1 MTATPSNGEGN
12 GDHSGFGGSVE
23 GLYPF
28 LYAGENDV
36 GAVLTEVR
44 RSTEEK
50 AAQTLGLRQQ
60 MLDDYAEEI
69 VACSAAMARRFA
81 RGGKLYAF
89 GNGGSST
96 DAEGV
101 VQAFLQPP
109 LGGADDD
116 GAPAGGWRPLPA
128 TCLTADIA
136 CVTALSN
143 DVGFE
148 VIFSRQIAAAG
159 RADDIAVGLS
169 TSGGSNNVL
178 QGFEEASRRGLLTV
192 GFAGYSGGR
201 MAELAERGVLDH
213 LFVVPSSSIHR
224 IQESQTTVYHVLWE
238 LTQRGLA
245 TEEASA

>member
-1 MTATPSNGEGN
+1 MTADG
-12 GDHSGFGGSVE
+12 GGSGGFDGTVE

-28 LYAGENDV
+28 LYAGENDLES
-36 GAVLTEVR
+36 VLAEVR

-50 AAQTLGLRQQ
+50 AAQTLELRQG
-60 MLDDYAEEI
+60 MLDDYADEL
-69 VACSAAMARRFA
+69 VACAAAMARRFA

-101 VQAFLQPP
+101 VQSFLHPSA
-109 LGGADDD
+109 GGSAHD
-116 GAPAGGWRPLPA
+116 GAPATGWRPLPA
-128 TCLTADIA
+128 ASLTADIA

-148 VIFSRQIAAAG
+148 VIFARQIAAAG
-159 RADDIAVGLS
+159 RADDIALGLS
-169 TSGGSNNVL
+169 TSGGSDNVL
-178 QGFEEASRRGLLTV
+178 AGFEEASRRGLLTI
-192 GFAGYSGGR
+192 GLAGYQGGR
-201 MAELAERGVLDH
+201 MAELAADGVLDH

-245 TEEASA
+245 TEEAAA

>member
-1 MTATPSNGEGN
+1 MTPANNEGNGEG
-12 GDHSGFGGSVE
+12 GGFGGSVE

-28 LYAGENDV
+28 LYAGDSDV
-36 GAVLTEVR
+36 DSVLDEVR

-50 AAQTLGLRQQ
+50 GRQTLGLRQQ
-60 MLDDYAEEI
+60 MLDEYADEI
-69 VACSAAMARRFA
+69 VACAAAMARRFA
-81 RGGKLYAF
+81 RGGKLYTF

-101 VQAFLQPP
+101 VQAFMQPP
-109 LGGADDD
+109 PGGEEVAD
-116 GAPAGGWRPLPA
+116 APSGGWRPLPA
-128 TCLTADIA
+128 ACLTADIA

-148 VIFSRQIAAAG
+148 VIFARQIAATG
-159 RADDIAVGLS
+159 RPDDIALGLS
-169 TSGGSNNVL
+169 TSGGSDNVL
-178 QGFEEASRRGLLTV
+178 QGFEEAHRRGLLTV
-192 GFAGYSGGR
+192 GFAGYEGGR
-201 MAELAERGVLDH
+201 MAQLVEAGTLDH

-245 TEEASA
+245 IQEAPA

>member
-1 MTATPSNGEGN
+1 MPPPSSDSGAG
-12 GDHSGFGGSVE
+12 GFGGSIE

-28 LYAGENDV
+28 LYAGDSDV
-36 GAVLTEVR
+36 ESVLGEVR

-50 AAQTLGLRQQ
+50 AAQTLDLRLR
-60 MLDDYAEEI
+60 MLDEYAEEI
-69 VACSAAMARRFA
+69 VACAAAMVRRFA

-96 DAEGV
+96 DAEGL

-109 LGGADDD
+109 AGGSPEE

-128 TCLTADIA
+128 GCLTADVA

-148 VIFSRQIAAAG
+148 VIFARQIAAAG
-159 RADDIAVGLS
+159 RPEDVAVGLS
-169 TSGGSNNVL
+169 TSGGSDNVL
-178 QGFEEASRRGLLTV
+178 AGIQEAKQRGLLTV
-192 GFAGYSGGR
+192 GFAGYEGGR
-201 MAELAERGVLDH
+201 LGELAASGVLDH

-245 TEEASA
+245 IQEATP